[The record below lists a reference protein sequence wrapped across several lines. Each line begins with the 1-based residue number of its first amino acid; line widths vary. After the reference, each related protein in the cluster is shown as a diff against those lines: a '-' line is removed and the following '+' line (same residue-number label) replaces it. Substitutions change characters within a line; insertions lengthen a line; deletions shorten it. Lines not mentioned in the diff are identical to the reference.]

1 MIRHRAGKQGNR
13 SHSTGHPKR
22 LSYIVHKFLLRWLL
36 FSIAGLIV
44 IVSIWGAYQFH
55 FVRTNQTHNARA
67 LADHVDSYL
76 SECNTD
82 LKYASSFFMGPAS
95 DISNLRTFLQGNS
108 NFQQV
113 YILNYLGN
121 TIRSVPK
128 EAGPSD
134 FSGFIK
140 SSSVQEKFYLTS
152 PYYSSDKK
160 KLVVSMLRN
169 LSRDRMILAE
179 LNLEVLNK
187 SVSSLTQHMR
197 SGFGILTDKNGD
209 IIAHPDISKLDEHIS
224 KNDLETYIFT
234 SEGLTESGVYKS
246 ENGLQLVS
254 TTRTSLGRWQVFVG
268 QDLITLFQ
276 PVLTVMFFSLLGLIL
291 LFSLLA
297 HFFQRRLHKNVVDP
311 LSNFIKSVR
320 AMKRG
325 DYSYTLDKNKNKNS
339 DRFLEL
345 QNLQGEFDQ
354 MQNTIHQRQMELQEN
369 ERKLQTLM
377 NNLPGMAYRCYNT
390 PEWIMDF
397 VSEGCVELLGYS
409 AEELLSSEMIQ
420 YSDFVHPE
428 DAPRVWKQVQEGVRN
443 DRPFRVEYRIFT
455 RQGEE
460 KWVWEQGQAVVTAFD
475 GTQVLEGF
483 VTDITERK
491 NYQERLNFLSF
502 HDSLTGLY
510 NRNFFE
516 EEMRRLQDGRYA
528 PIGIIVCDLNGLKL
542 VNDTLGHES
551 GDELLASAA
560 ALIKENLRSS
570 DIVARIGGDEFAI
583 LLTEVDQD
591 QVQKLVQRL
600 REAVS
605 EYNSNEPKIY
615 LTLSIG
621 YALSSG
627 EFQDPQALFREAD
640 NRMYREKIQ
649 QGESAHSSI
658 VQALMKA
665 LEARDF
671 ITEGHSDRLQEL
683 ALSLAQRLELSH
695 ETQNDLKLL
704 ARFHDLGKVGI
715 PDRILFKQGPLDEE
729 EAREMR
735 KHPEIGHRIAQSVP
749 QLAHLADWILK
760 HHEHWDG
767 RGYPMGLREQDI
779 PLPCRV
785 LAIADA
791 YDAMTSD
798 RPYRSALSHDE
809 AIAELR
815 RNEGIQ
821 FDPELVE
828 LFIKVMVSDTEAL
841 TGGSPL

>member
-1 MIRHRAGKQGNR
+1 M
-13 SHSTGHPKR
+13 
-22 LSYIVHKFLLRWLL
+22 
-36 FSIAGLIV
+36 
-44 IVSIWGAYQFH
+44 
-55 FVRTNQTHNARA
+55 
-67 LADHVDSYL
+67 ADHVDSYL
-76 SECNTD
+76 AECNTD
-82 LKYASSFFMGPAS
+82 LKYASSFFMGTTS
-95 DISNLRTFLQGNS
+95 DISNLRTFLQGNT
-108 NFQQV
+108 NFHQV

-140 SSSVQEKFYLTS
+140 SSSIQKNFYLTS

-160 KLVVSMLRN
+160 RLVVSMLRN

-179 LNLEVLNK
+179 LNLEVLNN
-187 SVSSLTQHMR
+187 SVSSLTKHMQG
-197 SGFGILTDKNGD
+197 GFGILADKNGD

-224 KNDLETYIFT
+224 KKDLETEVF
-234 SEGLTESGVYKS
+234 SGQGQIQSGIYKS

-254 TTRTSLGRWQVFVG
+254 STKTSLGPWQVFVG
-268 QDLITLFQ
+268 QDLLVLFQ
-276 PVLTVMFFSLLGLIL
+276 PVLSVMLFSLLGLVL
-291 LFSLLA
+291 LFSFLA
-297 HFFQRRLHKNVVDP
+297 FFFQRRLHNNVINP
-311 LSNFIKSVR
+311 LLNLIQSVQ
-320 AMKRG
+320 AMKKG
-325 DYSYTLDKNKNKNS
+325 EYVCELEKNKHEYFEN
-339 DRFLEL
+339 FLEL
-345 QNLQGEFDQ
+345 QNLQSEFDQ
-354 MQNTIHQRQMELQEN
+354 MQNTIQQRQMDIQEN

-390 PEWIMDF
+390 SDWIMDF
-397 VSEGCVELLGYS
+397 ASEGCVDLLGYS
-409 AEELLSSEMIQ
+409 AEELLSSKTVQ

-428 DAPRVWKQVQEGVRN
+428 DLPRIWEQVQEGVRN
-443 DRPFRVEYRIFT
+443 DRPFRMEYRIFT
-455 RQGEE
+455 KQGRE
-460 KWVWEQGQAVVTAFD
+460 KWVWEQGQAVITAFD
-475 GTQVLEGF
+475 GTQILEGF

-491 NYQERLNFLSF
+491 NYQERLNYLSF

-510 NRNFFE
+510 NRNYFE

-560 ALIKENLRSS
+560 ALIQEYFRSS
-570 DIVARIGGDEFAI
+570 DIVARIGGDEFAV
-583 LLTEVDQD
+583 LLTEVEQEE
-591 QVQKLVQRL
+591 VQKLVQRL

-605 EYNSNEPKIY
+605 EYNSNDPKIH

-627 EFQDPQALFREAD
+627 EIQDPQALFREAD

-649 QGESAHSSI
+649 QGQSAHSSI

-671 ITEGHSDRLQEL
+671 ITEGHSDRLQVL
-683 ALSLAQRLELSH
+683 AHSLAQRLALPH
-695 ETQNDLKLL
+695 ETQNDLSLL

-715 PDRILFKQGPLDEE
+715 PDRILFKEGPLDEE

-767 RGYPMGLREQDI
+767 RGYPMGLGEYDI
-779 PLPCRV
+779 PLPCRI

-815 RNEGIQ
+815 RNAGIQ

-828 LFIKVMVSDTEAL
+828 LFIEGMVSDTEAMAA
-841 TGGSPL
+841 GSPL